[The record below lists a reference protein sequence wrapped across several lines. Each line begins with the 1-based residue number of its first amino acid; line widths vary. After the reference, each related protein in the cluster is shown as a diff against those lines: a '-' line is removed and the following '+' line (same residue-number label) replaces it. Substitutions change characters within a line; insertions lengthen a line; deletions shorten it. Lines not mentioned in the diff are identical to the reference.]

1 MHQDQVD
8 VVGLELLERLVDNL
22 GDVLVLHVVD
32 LGGQEDLLS
41 GNTRVDDTVTDLGL
55 VSVSLGAEDVGSK
68 TCRRKDGKGA
78 ARASRAMA

>member
-68 TCRRKDGKGA
+68 TCQSGMKSER
-78 ARASRAMA
+78 